1 METKNKKKRYVS
13 NKVIR
18 EIVKEITK
26 VPQADISRS
35 MTTTKTTFKIF
46 WRPNNYRR
54 QIKVKEKNN
63 STIKK
68 IESTISAIQH
78 LTFSY
83 EPHTKMVS
91 VKNYAQNKNHKGI
104 TIQYGRNTLTA
115 IYSQNIIAGVKEIFL
130 IEANTIDDL
139 EEYINNKKKDIE
151 KYINKALNQFI
162 KEFKL
167 SIPFTKPEWS
177 RYEDFIK
184 GEEYIDKIP
193 REVIIHDTYFKKVYG
208 EGIEFKNSGRGEEPT
223 VHLKNYIKNRAIE
236 NIAPAIAD
244 ELKNTQYMVKG
255 ILETNASTSKLLN
268 SMAKPILE
276 LNQLTLLEIKNKKL
290 HMKVL
295 HDMSKTLKDIRTEIH
310 QKNLKE
316 FI

>member
-1 METKNKKKRYVS
+1 MQKKKKLSDDKEYINKLITPIFNKVLQEDVS
-13 NKVIR
+13 N
-18 EIVKEITK
+18 
-26 VPQADISRS
+26 S
-35 MTTTKTTFKIF
+35 MTTTKTTFKIL

-54 QIKVKEKNN
+54 QIKVKEKSN
-63 STIKK
+63 STIEK
-68 IESTISAIQH
+68 IRSAISAIPY

-91 VKNYAQNKNHKGI
+91 IKNYAQNKTNKGI
-104 TIQYGRNTLTA
+104 TIQYGKETITG
-115 IYSQNIIAGVKEIFL
+115 IYSQNIIGGAKEIFL
-130 IEANTIDDL
+130 IEANTINDL
-139 EEYINNKKKDIE
+139 EKYINNKKEDIE
-151 KYINKALNQFI
+151 KYIDAALKQFI
-162 KEFKL
+162 KEFNISL
-167 SIPFTKPEWS
+167 PFTKPEWS

-208 EGIEFKNSGRGEEPT
+208 KGIEFKNSEIREEPT

-236 NIAPAIAD
+236 KIAPDIAD

-276 LNQLTLLEIKNKKL
+276 LNQLTLLEIKNKKM

-295 HDMSKTLKDIRTEIH
+295 HDMSKTLKDIRTEIR

-316 FI
+316 FM

>member
-1 METKNKKKRYVS
+1 MQKKKKVS
-13 NKVIR
+13 DDKEYINKI
-18 EIVKEITK
+18 ITPIFSK
-26 VPQADISRS
+26 VLQEDLSKS

-63 STIKK
+63 STIQK
-68 IESTISAIQH
+68 IKSAISAIPY

-91 VKNYAQNKNHKGI
+91 VKNYAQNKSNKGI
-104 TIQYGRNTLTA
+104 TIQYGKNTLTA
-115 IYSQNIIAGVKEIFL
+115 IYSQNIIGGVKEIFL

-208 EGIEFKNSGRGEEPT
+208 EGIEFKNSEKGEEPT

-236 NIAPAIAD
+236 KIAPEIAD

-268 SMAKPILE
+268 SMAKPIIE

-290 HMKVL
+290 HMKIL
-295 HDMSKTLKDIRTEIH
+295 HDMSRTLKDIRTEIH

-316 FI
+316 FM